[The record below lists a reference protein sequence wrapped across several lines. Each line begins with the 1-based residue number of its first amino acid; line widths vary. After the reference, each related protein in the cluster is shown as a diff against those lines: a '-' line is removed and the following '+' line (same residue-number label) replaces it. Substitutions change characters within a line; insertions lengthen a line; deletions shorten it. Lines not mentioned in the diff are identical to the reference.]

1 MDTVPFQLFQESH
14 NSTPTCSIDWASQ
27 IPMLAKMLKK
37 LKDTGIIER
46 NDKGTGFV
54 VLAVTGHKNFEFLDS
69 VPWTLIEKRFG
80 LNG

>member
-1 MDTVPFQLFQESH
+1 MP
-14 NSTPTCSIDWASQ
+14 
-27 IPMLAKMLKK
+27 AKMLKK